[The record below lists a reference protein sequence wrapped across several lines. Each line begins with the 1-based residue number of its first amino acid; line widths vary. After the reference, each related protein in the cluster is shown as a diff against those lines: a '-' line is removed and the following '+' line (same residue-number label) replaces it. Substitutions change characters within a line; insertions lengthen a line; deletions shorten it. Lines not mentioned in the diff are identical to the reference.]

1 MLNDLPRVILE
12 TSGGQARI
20 QFSDSQSRVLSAAP
34 HGTNSLVSVML
45 RSAWAFG
52 GSFMPKSGVSA
63 RVSLCLSTV
72 SPCELIPPLPVD

>member
-12 TSGGQARI
+12 TSGQTRI

-45 RSAWAFG
+45 HSAWAFG